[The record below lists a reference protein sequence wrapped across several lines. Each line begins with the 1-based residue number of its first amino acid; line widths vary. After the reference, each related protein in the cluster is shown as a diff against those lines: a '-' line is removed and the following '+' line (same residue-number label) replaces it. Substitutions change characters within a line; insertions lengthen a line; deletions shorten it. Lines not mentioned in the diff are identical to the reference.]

1 MLSPLAFPSPIY
13 NQIIQSLLIDGIDI
27 VTGWLPDSLLLFLF
41 ALDLCQIVQK
51 NAFEF
56 FLFEVV

>member
-27 VTGWLPDSLLLFLF
+27 VTGWLPDRLLLFLF
-41 ALDLCQIVQK
+41 ALDFCQIVQK

-56 FLFEVV
+56 FLFEIV